1 MNPVQDRTVS
11 GFQLSISTGMAMETL
26 FTPTQSVY
34 DIERVAPDRVALLRF
49 TDVWI
54 NVDTLI
60 RNILNASTFDE
71 STDRFTPPD
80 RLAGVRANMVHD
92 ALLQEIELIQTLFMI
107 EGGGRITP
115 TFYVTDYTNFYNGKD
130 PDHYKKRLANTD
142 KQVLWFK
149 MLDTT
154 RQLALTTTPVIKTFK
169 EQLLPTGQPNAL
181 ILSHIALDLLSYQ
194 RFGNLELLESHT
206 GKVKTRRE
214 WNSKYQP
221 LGPEKF
227 ENFPWCKPLLCWLG
241 DKYVL
246 KPLSITIRKR
256 ILEISKIRHWTPLTA
271 PAAVYQDCLS
281 HINDPELNKVLR
293 QISLY

>member
-26 FTPTQSVY
+26 FTPTQSVF
-34 DIERVAPDRVALLRF
+34 DPERVAPERVALSRF

-60 RNILNASTFDE
+60 RNILNATTFDE
-71 STDRFTPPD
+71 SKDRFMPPD
-80 RLAGVRANMVHD
+80 RIAGVRANTVHD
-92 ALLQEIELIQTLFMI
+92 ALQQEIELIQTLFMI

-115 TFYVTDYTNFYNGKD
+115 TFYVTDYTSFYTGKD
-130 PDHYKKRLANTD
+130 PEHYKKRLASTD
-142 KQVLWFK
+142 KQIAWFRI
-149 MLDTT
+149 LDTT
-154 RQLALTTTPVIKTFK
+154 RQLALATNQSIKTFRN
-169 EQLLPTGQPNAL
+169 ELQPSGQPNAL
-181 ILSHIALDLLSYQ
+181 ILSHIALDLLSYN

-221 LGPEKF
+221 LGTEKF

-256 ILEISKIRHWTPLTA
+256 ILEVSKLRRWTPMTA

-281 HINDPELNKVLR
+281 HITDPEISKILR